1 MDYLLLVIGFVILLY
16 SGDLLVKA
24 GVALSGHFKISPLV
38 TGVTIVA
45 LGTSA
50 PEFFVS
56 LGAAIKG
63 SPDIAMG
70 NVVGSNIANIALVLG
85 VTAMLLPVPVLKKTM
100 HFDWVVMMVAS
111 LLLLVFAFDGALVLW
126 EGFVLVTILTWYLAS
141 SVYKSRKDIKNNE
154 MEPLT
159 PRLSLLKAFGLVAF
173 ASVGLYFGADIL
185 VESAKKKAQ

>member
-111 LLLLVFAFDGALVLW
+111 LLG
-126 EGFVLVTILTWYLAS
+126 
-141 SVYKSRKDIKNNE
+141 
-154 MEPLT
+154 
-159 PRLSLLKAFGLVAF
+159 
-173 ASVGLYFGADIL
+173 
-185 VESAKKKAQ
+185 